1 MTSVAEAGA
10 PSVET
15 LRIAL
20 IGCGEV
26 GTIFGRALIARGV
39 AGVVAYD
46 KLMGDPV
53 RSGALRERA
62 SAAGIALRESASAVV
77 ADADLVISAVTASET
92 RAAVDSVA
100 PALRR
105 GAFVLDVN
113 SASPRVKAG
122 CGDAIARA
130 GGRYV
135 EAAVMTSVPPY
146 GIQVPMLLG
155 GPAATALLPTLA
167 TLGFAAKVASERFGV
182 ASAIKMSRSV
192 MIKGL
197 EALVIESYV
206 TARRYGVE
214 DAVIASLAETFPGID
229 WERNGDYFF
238 SRVIQHG
245 QRRAEEMREA
255 AATVR
260 EAGLEPL
267 MTAAIAERQQW
278 LADLART
285 GTFATAG
292 DTAWRAQADRIAADV
307 KAASAA
313 RVGPDRPGA
322 SAVTAIHAR
331 REDAR

>member
-1 MTSVAEAGA
+1 MTIEERTGMPAVDS
-10 PSVET
+10 

-26 GTIFGRALIARGV
+26 GTIFGRALVGRGV

-46 KLMGDPV
+46 KLRGEPQ
-53 RSGALRERA
+53 RFAALRERA
-62 SAAGIALRESASAVV
+62 AAAGVVLRDSAAAAV
-77 ADADLVISAVTASET
+77 ADADLVISAVTANQT

-113 SASPRVKAG
+113 SASPRVKAE
-122 CGDAIARA
+122 CGDAVARV

-146 GIQVPMLLG
+146 GIRVPMLLG
-155 GPAATALLPTLA
+155 GPHAAALAPTLA
-167 TLGFAAKVASERFGV
+167 ALGFAAKLASERYGV
-182 ASAIKMSRSV
+182 ASAIKMCRSV
-192 MIKGL
+192 MIKGM

-214 DAVIASLAETFPGID
+214 DAVIASLAETFPAMD

-238 SRVIQHG
+238 SRVIHHG

-278 LADLART
+278 LADRARA
-285 GTFATAG
+285 GTFAATAA
-292 DTAWRAQADRIAADV
+292 DAAWRLRADRIAPDAQ
-307 KAASAA
+307 AAAA
-313 RVGPDRPGA
+313 HPAAP
-322 SAVTAIHAR
+322 R
-331 REDAR
+331 RGREGTR

>member
-1 MTSVAEAGA
+1 MTAEAAAAA
-10 PSVET
+10 PAIHA
-15 LRIAL
+15 LRVAL

-26 GTIFGRALIARGV
+26 GTIFGRALAERGV
-39 AGVVAYD
+39 AGIAGYD
-46 KLMGDPV
+46 RLGADAA
-53 RSGALRERA
+53 RSAALRERA
-62 SAAGIALRESASAVV
+62 TSAGIALRASAADAI

-92 RAAVDSVA
+92 RAAVDSIA

-105 GAFVLDVN
+105 DAFVLDVN
-113 SASPRVKAG
+113 SASPRVKAE
-122 CGDAIARA
+122 CGEAIARA

-146 GIQVPMLLG
+146 GIRVPMLIG
-155 GPAATALLPTLA
+155 GPHAAALAPTLA
-167 TLGFAAKVASERFGV
+167 ALGLAAKVASDRYGV
-182 ASAIKMSRSV
+182 ASAIKMCRSV

-197 EALVIESYV
+197 EALVIESY
-206 TARRYGVE
+206 TAARRYGVE
-214 DAVIASLAETFPGID
+214 DAVLASLAETFPAMD

-278 LADLART
+278 MADLAR
-285 GTFATAG
+285 AG
-292 DTAWRAQADRIAADV
+292 VVGGRRDAHWRDEADRID
-307 KAASAA
+307 
-313 RVGPDRPGA
+313 GA
-322 SAVTAIHAR
+322 PR
-331 REDAR
+331 